1 MKHRITT
8 LLVVL
13 PLFFWSCSKDYFS
26 ELRHPIEIQG
36 AFDPIYGFPLAKMSA
51 NIGTIVGMFDTNQDI
66 TIYIGPDD
74 VVSFRYDY
82 THHAVLSWTNGE
94 GRLEA
99 GGTKGEFDTV
109 RSYSIIEGTQTFDL
123 FEKLQ
128 YFDTNSFN
136 VNEFLITVDAD
147 VQGFV
152 NSSFNAVVAA
162 GADLTFDSL
171 AIVINCLDGYRE
183 ILPLLISTEKVS
195 VTELLHSRHI
205 PIFQKYNFRNV
216 VEHKPV
222 SVDYTVRMCLS
233 MPFDQLLPGSTFN
246 EQIEYLGVDS
256 IVADIQAR
264 LELPLSFYSHDI
276 SYVDTLDLDL
286 SNLEKQLSHI
296 EDDTLRGEHY
306 TVCLNNENCFLAF
319 VVKNGLPVGLQFNV
333 TFLDEHNTP
342 ILRTLFD
349 GDYEMGAAPVVPMSG
364 RLSNTY
370 ISDGMTQSQFK
381 LHLTLDNLKHLG
393 ETRRMIYD
401 INLNTAHSSNV
412 GSKEYVAIRKNDQLD
427 IRSYVV
433 LSPHADFTLPLE
445 LLEIPFLKK

>member
-1 MKHRITT
+1 MHFINYIVIYMKHRITT

-171 AIVINCLDGYRE
+171 AS
-183 ILPLLISTEKVS
+183 IL
-195 VTELLHSRHI
+195 
-205 PIFQKYNFRNV
+205 
-216 VEHKPV
+216 
-222 SVDYTVRMCLS
+222 
-233 MPFDQLLPGSTFN
+233 LLPKETYVYEDNPG
-246 EQIEYLGVDS
+246 S
-256 IVADIQAR
+256 IVNTSFSAEKADKVVR
-264 LELPLSFYSHDI
+264 SFTVI
-276 SYVDTLDLDL
+276 C
-286 SNLEKQLSHI
+286 
-296 EDDTLRGEHY
+296 HY
-306 TVCLNNENCFLAF
+306 L
-319 VVKNGLPVGLQFNV
+319 
-333 TFLDEHNTP
+333 
-342 ILRTLFD
+342 
-349 GDYEMGAAPVVPMSG
+349 
-364 RLSNTY
+364 
-370 ISDGMTQSQFK
+370 
-381 LHLTLDNLKHLG
+381 LDNLPSPSRYVRNMTVDYLLYVMNWQMKG
-393 ETRRMIYD
+393 VD
-401 INLNTAHSSNV
+401 ILSKCSISDETAHDFRAVRLHLLSRSLRYGRV
-412 GSKEYVAIRKNDQLD
+412 LLSFFFLLLFPPLCYLQRLKIFRHHYHKLQSAAGKVFHLTDFLHRKDKQ
-427 IRSYVV
+427 
-433 LSPHADFTLPLE
+433 
-445 LLEIPFLKK
+445 